1 MGFEGGEGFREIDEG
16 KDRMKN
22 IEKNIEKRRNRYFE
36 DLEPSA
42 EQGFSDDEDNGWYFE
57 DLEPSAEQGFS
68 DDENQDSNGFDIS
81 QPTIEYT
88 AFSDEIEEDENKKQ
102 DSTPSQKCL
111 DKVKD
116 VEEVEFDPVYKQL
129 ISLYKKFEI
138 DDPAAIEEN
147 YNKAIELISNLNYSS
162 EDITEFSRN
171 LIQIQ
176 DDPDFEYKAG
186 IFISA
191 LINKS
196 NEDEF
201 KIVTKGSKSMSYLGY
216 KNTKKIVIDGD
227 AGDMLG
233 YKMSNQNSKITVLGN
248 AGDSVG
254 KEMNGGFIVVQ
265 GDAGDRI
272 GEKMK
277 NGSII
282 VIGDAGF
289 VVGKEM
295 ENGFIRIDGSAR
307 RGVGYEMKGGQISI
321 TNKTPINFIST
332 NCSGEIWYEYK
343 LFIKNGKR
351 AF

>member
-1 MGFEGGEGFREIDEG
+1 MMEFEGGECFREVDEG
-16 KDRMKN
+16 KDKHKN
-22 IEKNIEKRRNRYFE
+22 VENAEKKNIEKRKENTRYFE
-36 DLEPSA
+36 NSQPTMEEDPALSLKLRDYEPKGA
-42 EQGFSDDEDNGWYFE
+42 IDDNEG
-57 DLEPSAEQGFS
+57 L
-68 DDENQDSNGFDIS
+68 DIS
-81 QPTIEYT
+81 QPTMEEYNL
-88 AFSDEIEEDENKKQ
+88 DLDINDENKKQ
-102 DSTPSQKCL
+102 DSTHSQKCL
-111 DKVKD
+111 DQVKD
-116 VEEVEFDPVYKQL
+116 VEEVQFDPVYKRL
-129 ISLYKKFEI
+129 INLYKKFEI

-147 YNKAIELISNLNYSS
+147 YSKALELISNLNYSS
-162 EDITEFSRN
+162 EDINEFSRN
-171 LIQIQ
+171 IKEIQ

-196 NEDEF
+196 NENEF
-201 KIVTKGSKSMSYLGY
+201 KIVTKGSISMSYLGY

-233 YKMSNQNSKITVLGN
+233 YKMSDQNSKITVLGN

-321 TNKTPINFIST
+321 TNKTSINFIST
-332 NCSGEIWYEYK
+332 NCTGEIWYEYK
-343 LFIKNGKR
+343 LLVKDGKR
-351 AF
+351 VF